1 DRALRVTDRWS
12 KSGALDSAAVSGL
25 DSSLVADAVLL
36 IKITEWE
43 TKRFHN
49 IGEGQSYTTIGLH
62 FALFGIKD
70 RKKTWSKEVREQR
83 LAQEIDASSGMVSY
97 DATGRIQ
104 SPNATDPPRVHD
116 VASDLVRDA
125 LKKFPTKR
133 GSSRP
138 PWTSA
143 SSKPP
148 WRKRGRPRPTAK
160 SPWAPSSSGKAG
172 SSAGDGTASRP
183 PRTPP
188 RTRRSSRSAPPRRRS
203 RAGGSTRP
211 RSTSP
216 SSRAICAPARSSSRA
231 SSASSTG
238 RAIPKPERAVRSP
251 WCPRI

>member
-1 DRALRVTDRWS
+1 MNRNRWIHLIALALAFAWTGLPNPMTRVARAETRAEKKPEVKLDAPASPKSLRVAVFPVVNGTGEVDAVKIMEDVLGERFKEVDRAKAIFLMPGDVERILSNANRLDRALRVTDRWS

-125 LKKFPTKR
+125 LKKFPTK
-133 GSSRP
+133 
-138 PWTSA
+138 
-143 SSKPP
+143 
-148 WRKRGRPRPTAK
+148 
-160 SPWAPSSSGKAG
+160 
-172 SSAGDGTASRP
+172 
-183 PRTPP
+183 
-188 RTRRSSRSAPPRRRS
+188 
-203 RAGGSTRP
+203 
-211 RSTSP
+211 
-216 SSRAICAPARSSSRA
+216 
-231 SSASSTG
+231 
-238 RAIPKPERAVRSP
+238 
-251 WCPRI
+251 